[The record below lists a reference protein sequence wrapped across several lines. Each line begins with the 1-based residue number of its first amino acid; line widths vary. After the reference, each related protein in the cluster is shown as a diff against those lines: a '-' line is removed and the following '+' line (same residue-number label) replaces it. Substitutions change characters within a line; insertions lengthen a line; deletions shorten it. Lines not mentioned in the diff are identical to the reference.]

1 MKKALALM
9 TMATHVAFV
18 APAFANSPTSS
29 LDQHGDVS
37 LDGQVTLSKQVT
49 IRQCRDDDFCTHIK
63 AYLASPSPARRG
75 SGEERF

>member
-37 LDGQVTLSKQVT
+37 LDDQVARYKQVT
-49 IRQCRDDDFCTHIK
+49 MRQNRNNDFCTHIK
-63 AYLASPSPARRG
+63 AHLAA
-75 SGEERF
+75 